1 MLKDTVLKYE
11 NGVVKKKRILE
22 STRGCRVK
30 KVKVKGKIY
39 LGLKIS
45 TSYTSV

>member
-1 MLKDTVLKYE
+1 MDIAGDVAIYMIHNVGLGK
-11 NGVVKKKRILE
+11 G
-22 STRGCRVK
+22 
-30 KVKVKGKIY
+30 KGKIY

>member
-1 MLKDTVLKYE
+1 MHVSSIDIYRGVKY
-11 NGVVKKKRILE
+11 
-22 STRGCRVK
+22 S
-30 KVKVKGKIY
+30 KGKGKGQIY

>member
-1 MLKDTVLKYE
+1 MLYPGLVSVFAILGVYE
-11 NGVVKKKRILE
+11 Y
-22 STRGCRVK
+22 STLDK
-30 KVKVKGKIY
+30 MMVKGKSKIY